1 VTANWSSFGFG
12 GTATVRDLWQHKDLG
27 VHDGAISATLPAHG
41 SRLFKV
47 TPKGGT
53 LKTNSYEAEASTNT
67 VVGGAAVASC
77 ANCSGGAKVGNLYNG
92 GALRINGV
100 TVPKAGTYQVNIRY
114 VTGDARSAT
123 LPAHGSRLFKVTP
136 KGGTLKMAGYEA
148 EASTNTL
155 VGGAA
160 VAGCADCSGGAKV
173 GNLYNGGALRINGI
187 TVPKAGT
194 YQVNIRYV
202 TGDARSATVSAN
214 GQNAVTLAFPSSGG
228 WDIPA
233 TVTVP
238 VQLHAGT
245 NTIEIDSTTPVYS
258 PDIDKVEVPLTVR

>member
-1 VTANWSSFGFG
+1 MGSFPAQVTANWSSFGFG

-53 LKTNSYEAEASTNT
+53 LK
-67 VVGGAAVASC
+67 
-77 ANCSGGAKVGNLYNG
+77 
-92 GALRINGV
+92 
-100 TVPKAGTYQVNIRY
+100 
-114 VTGDARSAT
+114 
-123 LPAHGSRLFKVTP
+123 
-136 KGGTLKMAGYEA
+136 MAGYEA

-160 VAGCADCSGGAKV
+160 VAGCANCSGGAKV